1 MITIKKKDSIFTMRT
16 YLDNKTRLWQ
26 LREDID
32 ESRKEIAGL
41 QKKIRQYQVHIRK
54 AEKELQ
60 EVRDDARVQEIN
72 SGIGV

>member
-1 MITIKKKDSIFTMRT
+1 MLKTIT
-16 YLDNKTRLWQ
+16 DNKTRIWQ
-26 LREDID
+26 LREDIA

-54 AEKELQ
+54 AEKEMQ
-60 EVRDDARVQEIN
+60 DVRDDARVQEIN